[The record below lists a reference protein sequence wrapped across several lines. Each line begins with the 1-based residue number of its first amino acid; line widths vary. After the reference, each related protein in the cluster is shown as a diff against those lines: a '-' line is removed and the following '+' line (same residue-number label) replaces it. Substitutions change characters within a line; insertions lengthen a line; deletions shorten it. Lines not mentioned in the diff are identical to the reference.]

1 MFMRKIKING
11 EIILADDGD
20 RLSDIFIEKAEYIDL
35 SSDKYFADLFIENMM
50 F

>member
-20 RLSDIFIEKAEYIDL
+20 RLSDIFIEKPNISIYRPINISL
-35 SSDKYFADLFIENMM
+35 IYLLKI
-50 F
+50 